1 MYMQVQ
7 KSPGAMHMGT
17 RPVNSKVTVIQLIQ
31 CVVLFC
37 VQMQNLDHDP
47 VDMDE
52 ENAEVTNS
60 LEVRHTMLHGI
71 FTCMK

>member
-1 MYMQVQ
+1 MQVQ
-7 KSPGAMHMGT
+7 KSSGTMHM
-17 RPVNSKVTVIQLIQ
+17 VLDLLQLIQ

-37 VQMQNLDHDP
+37 VQLQNLDHDP

-60 LEVRHTMLHGI
+60 LEVRHMMPHGI

>member
-1 MYMQVQ
+1 MYMQFQ

-37 VQMQNLDHDP
+37 VQMQNLDP
-47 VDMDE
+47 VNMDE

-60 LEVRHTMLHGI
+60 LEVR
-71 FTCMK
+71 

>member
-1 MYMQVQ
+1 MVNVKQNL
-7 KSPGAMHMGT
+7 MHMGI

-37 VQMQNLDHDP
+37 VQMQNLDP
-47 VDMDE
+47 VNMDK

-60 LEVRHTMLHGI
+60 LEVR
-71 FTCMK
+71 

>member
-1 MYMQVQ
+1 MCAYAGP
-7 KSPGAMHMGT
+7 KIT
-17 RPVNSKVTVIQLIQ
+17 RRNAYGYSTCQQQGNCDTMCSTV
-31 CVVLFC
+31 
-37 VQMQNLDHDP
+37 MQNLDHDP

-60 LEVRHTMLHGI
+60 LEVWHTMPHGI